1 MTIGLIFSF
10 NLIML
15 FISIIFSAI
24 RSNKA
29 LNFVFL
35 IILSFITT
43 LYAMQRDFDYG
54 DTANYVNFYQFE
66 HTYLKLEP
74 IFDFIA
80 RVFIQVF
87 PGDPFY
93 LLFSCAAI
101 TSSLFLLAYRNLVG
115 IKSSYLVYWILLST
129 FSFHYLL
136 FEVIRQGISIGLLLL
151 GISYLV
157 KDNSWIKYYIFLI
170 LAIGF
175 HYSVAPFLFLPLL
188 FLIKRKYYYFL
199 IFIIVGVFGKL
210 LFMKIGDV
218 IGITE
223 ISQKL
228 AVYSE
233 MTSESQTILARN
245 LVLIFI
251 TPFIYKISK
260 SRAYFNIYF
269 MYIMMLAIT
278 LGIDEI
284 NRRYLFVGPVFLIPV
299 LWNYFKTKRN
309 GSLFLMIYIFIYFY
323 LFLLNYWSMY
333 GLLNYKP
340 LFELI

>member
-15 FISIIFSAI
+15 FISIVFSTI
-24 RSNKA
+24 RSNKV

-66 HTYLKLEP
+66 HIYINFEP
-74 IFDFIA
+74 IFDSIA
-80 RVFIQVF
+80 RFFIQIS
-87 PGDPFY
+87 PQDPFY
-93 LLFSCAAI
+93 FLFFCAAI
-101 TSSLFLLAYRNLVG
+101 TSSLFFLAYRNLVG

-157 KDNSWIKYYIFLI
+157 RDNSWIKYYIFLI

-210 LFMKIGDV
+210 LFMKIGDA
-218 IGITE
+218 IGITA
-223 ISQKL
+223 ISHKL
-228 AVYSE
+228 EVYSE

-245 LVLIFI
+245 LMLIFI
-251 TPFIYKISK
+251 TPFIYKIST

-269 MYIMMLAIT
+269 MYIMLLVIT

-284 NRRYLFVGPVFLIPV
+284 NRRYLFFGPVFLIPV

-309 GSLFLMIYIFIYFY
+309 GSLLLIIYMIMYFYIFLI
-323 LFLLNYWSMY
+323 NYWSMY

-340 LFELI
+340 LFEII